1 MGWTVLKVFSEA
13 KAFRGFRDLG
23 IPLYSPREVR
33 WKTTRGE
40 RQRKEQPLLPGYAFL
55 PPDQTHRL
63 TEALQVGY
71 AFLPP
76 DQTHRLTEALQVEGI
91 YGFLPVPIPAE
102 PIEEIRTR
110 ELRGEFDY
118 CQDRRKAQK
127 AKRRAMKLTDFARLD
142 REEILQE
149 LKI

>member
-23 IPLYSPREVR
+23 IPLYSPREIR

-40 RQRKEQPLLPGYAFL
+40 RQRREQPLLP
-55 PPDQTHRL
+55 
-63 TEALQVGY
+63 GY

-149 LKI
+149 LRI